1 MEPNSSSSRAVT
13 GKTILFHKL
22 IYGFMVYTRTRWISW
37 TYEIISQLETNSHAW
52 ISEVGFVFRNYSAQF
67 FKPHPNTTARL
78 ARVKVNYGN
87 SLYHSQS
94 ASGQHLGENEFWLN
108 EDNYAGNFLLTSLW
122 TINMS
127 DGENGAV
134 VRSMVTGVTL
144 PPNPLSP
151 HVHIMR

>member
-1 MEPNSSSSRAVT
+1 M
-13 GKTILFHKL
+13 KQLDI
-22 IYGFMVYTRTRWISW
+22 
-37 TYEIISQLETNSHAW
+37 TYKIKVKSGEDFLALHARN
-52 ISEVGFVFRNYSAQF
+52 SEVGFMFRNCSAQF

-94 ASGQHLGENEFWLN
+94 APGQHLGENEFWLN
-108 EDNYAGNFLLTSLW
+108 EDNYAGNFLLASLW

-127 DGENGAV
+127 DEENGAV
-134 VRSMVTGVTL
+134 VRSMVTRVTL

-151 HVHIMR
+151 HGYEIHLMQASLI